1 MMDVLMRWGSGM
13 VAVLIGWVLTVALH
27 RQQIAWERHLF
38 GVALGKTGIRVIWV
52 LGTGLLLSLV
62 PSLLWLWVDPLPPTL
77 LWLWAGLTLGWA
89 LFYDRL
95 AQPLRVLLFLFA
107 FSFTIQS
114 ISAQSWVSWPWLEAL
129 RTDINLAMTASIRGW
144 WVAASSILLSQG
156 LAYWLLPPSLYSPYL
171 GRTHRGGIEAGY
183 RLTSWLTLLG
193 VSSGVH
199 GSAMVPLFIPLNDMY
214 PGRLPKPL
222 ARKKG
227 TVYVLLG
234 LFMIGL
240 IALSALLP
248 IEGFVYRPLA
258 TVLILLT
265 IESSRTIVDRLLVQG
280 QRTLLPAQEGLTI
293 LAVVPESPAAR
304 LGFVPG
310 ERITQVNGKK
320 VNTIA
325 EYYRALQESPA
336 FTRFQGFDQASEM
349 ILRQG
354 PRYEGDHHLYGLIF
368 VPPQADVTWDRQ
380 HRLLQAFR
388 KKTKDNRLYPKKKG
402 HERDKTTIERHER
415 SVQG

>member
-1 MMDVLMRWGSGM
+1 MDVLMRWGSGM
-13 VAVLIGWVLTVALH
+13 VAVLIGWALTLVLH

-38 GVALGKTGIRVIWV
+38 GIALGKTGKRVMSV

-62 PSLLWLWVDPLPPTL
+62 PSLLWLWLEPLPPTL
-77 LWLWAGLTLGWA
+77 LWLWAGLTLGLA
-89 LFYDRL
+89 FIHDRF
-95 AQPLRVLLFLFA
+95 AQPLRVLLILFA
-107 FSFTIQS
+107 LSFSIQF
-114 ISAQSWVSWPWLEAL
+114 ISAQSWVSWPWLESL
-129 RTDINLAMTASIRGW
+129 REDMYLVTTVSMRGW
-144 WVAASSILLSQG
+144 WMTASSILLSQG

-193 VSSGVH
+193 VSSGMH
-199 GSAMVPLFIPLNDMY
+199 GSTMVPLFIPLNDMY

-240 IALSALLP
+240 IALAAFLP
-248 IEGFVYRPLA
+248 IEGFVYSPLA

-265 IESSRTIVDRLLVQG
+265 IESSRTLVDRLLVQG
-280 QRTLLPAQEGLTI
+280 HRTLLPAQEGLKI

-304 LGFVPG
+304 IGFVPG
-310 ERITQVNGKK
+310 EIVTQVNGKK

-336 FTRFQGFDQASEM
+336 FTRFQGLDRALEM

-368 VPPQADVTWDRQ
+368 VPRQADVTWDRQ
-380 HRLLQAFR
+380 HRLLQALR
-388 KKTKDNRLYPKKKG
+388 KQTKENRPYPKKKG